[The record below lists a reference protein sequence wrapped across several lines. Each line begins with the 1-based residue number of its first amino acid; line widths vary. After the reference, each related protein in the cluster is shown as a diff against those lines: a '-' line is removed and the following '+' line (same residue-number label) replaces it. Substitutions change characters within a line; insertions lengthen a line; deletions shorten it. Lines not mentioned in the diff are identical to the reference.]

1 MSFWER
7 QTGIVGLHRVKLT
20 HIDFSDIIFSTKPS
34 GLFLRGK
41 KERRNM
47 SAILT
52 FLREAKVELAR
63 VNWPSQK
70 EVIRYTLLVVVISL
84 SVALFLG
91 ALDFLFSFLVE
102 TYLLH

>member
-1 MSFWER
+1 M
-7 QTGIVGLHRVKLT
+7 Q
-20 HIDFSDIIFSTKPS
+20 
-34 GLFLRGK
+34 
-41 KERRNM
+41 
-47 SAILT
+47 AILT

-70 EVIRYTLLVVVISL
+70 EVIRYTVLVVVISL

-102 TYLLH
+102 KYLLH